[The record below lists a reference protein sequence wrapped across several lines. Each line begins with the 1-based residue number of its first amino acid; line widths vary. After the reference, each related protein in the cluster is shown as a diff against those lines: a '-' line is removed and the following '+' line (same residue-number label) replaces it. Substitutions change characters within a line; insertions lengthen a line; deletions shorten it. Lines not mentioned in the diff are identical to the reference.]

1 MLIVESLLLLLTEDS
16 GRPEGWSS
24 DNDLMLRGAL
34 LSDLMLAGR
43 IEADTART
51 ARRPRMRI
59 VDATPTGHPVLD
71 DALAVLSAKNG
82 KRISSALTW
91 DDLRPHDAAGT
102 SLVKAGVLTKSTGAT
117 PGAAVEPAEPAEPA
131 APTGA
136 APSAVPVFPTR
147 DPRPEAEL
155 RERLYGEIAGTRAPD
170 AQDSALLTLL
180 QSTDAAWRI
189 LRAERTGL
197 RRSGLA
203 QRIKEIAEQA
213 PVTGAIKEAI
223 ASISSAVGVISARTR
238 SAAAAT

>member
-59 VDATPTGHPVLD
+59 VDTTPTGHPVLD
-71 DALAVLSAKNG
+71 DALAALSAKNG
-82 KRISSALTW
+82 KRIASAVTW
-91 DDLRPHDAAGT
+91 DDLRAHDAAGA
-102 SLVKAGVLTKSTGAT
+102 SLVKAGVLAEATATAPGTADSTAPAGA
-117 PGAAVEPAEPAEPA
+117 
-131 APTGA
+131 GA
-136 APSAVPVFPTR
+136 APSAVPAFPTR

-155 RERLYGEIAGTRAPD
+155 RERLYSEIAGTRAPD
-170 AQDSALLTLL
+170 AADSALLALL
-180 QSTDAAWRI
+180 QSTGVASRI

-197 RRSGLA
+197 RRSALR

-213 PVTGAIKEAI
+213 PVTGAIREAI
-223 ASISSAVGVISARTR
+223 ASISSAVAVISARTR
-238 SAAAAT
+238 GAVAGAS

>member
-59 VDATPTGHPVLD
+59 VDTTPTGHPVLD
-71 DALAVLSAKNG
+71 DALAALSAKNG
-82 KRISSALTW
+82 KRISSAITW
-91 DDLRPHDAAGT
+91 DDLRAHDAAGA
-102 SLVKAGVLTKSTGAT
+102 SLVKAGVLTESAA
-117 PGAAVEPAEPAEPA
+117 PGAAADPTAPAGAS
-131 APTGA
+131 A
-136 APSAVPVFPTR
+136 APSAIPAFPTS

-170 AQDSALLTLL
+170 AADSALLALL
-180 QSTDAAWRI
+180 QSTGAAWRI

-203 QRIKEIAEQA
+203 QRIEEIAEQA
-213 PVTGAIKEAI
+213 PVTAAIKEAI
-223 ASISSAVGVISARTR
+223 TSISSAVAVISARTR
-238 SAAAAT
+238 GAVADAG

>member
-59 VDATPTGHPVLD
+59 VDTTPTGHPVLD
-71 DALAVLSAKNG
+71 DALAALSAKNG
-82 KRISSALTW
+82 KRIASAVTW
-91 DDLRPHDAAGT
+91 DDLRAHDAAGA
-102 SLVKAGVLTKSTGAT
+102 SLVKAGVLAEAT
-117 PGAAVEPAEPAEPA
+117 APGAADSTAPAGA
-131 APTGA
+131 GA
-136 APSAVPVFPTR
+136 APSAVPAFPTR

-155 RERLYGEIAGTRAPD
+155 RERLYSEIAGTRAPD
-170 AQDSALLTLL
+170 AADSALLALL
-180 QSTDAAWRI
+180 QSTGVASRI

-197 RRSGLA
+197 RRSALR

-213 PVTGAIKEAI
+213 PVTGAIREAI
-223 ASISSAVGVISARTR
+223 ASISSAVAVISARTR
-238 SAAAAT
+238 GAVAGAS

>member
-1 MLIVESLLLLLTEDS
+1 MARPYPEAVLIVESLLLLLTEDS

-59 VDATPTGHPVLD
+59 VDTTPTGHPVLD
-71 DALAVLSAKNG
+71 DALAALSAKNG
-82 KRISSALTW
+82 RRIASAVTW
-91 DDLRPHDAAGT
+91 DDLRAHDAAGA
-102 SLVKAGVLTKSTGAT
+102 SLVKAGVLTESTAT
-117 PGAAVEPAEPAEPA
+117 ALIPA
-131 APTGA
+131 
-136 APSAVPVFPTR
+136 FPTR

-170 AQDSALLTLL
+170 AADSALLALL
-180 QSTDAAWRI
+180 QSTGAAWRI

-223 ASISSAVGVISARTR
+223 ASISSAVGVISARAR
-238 SAAAAT
+238 RATAVAT

>member
-117 PGAAVEPAEPAEPA
+117 PGAAAEPAEPA

-136 APSAVPVFPTR
+136 APSAVPAFPTR